1 MAAYLE
7 VMKADALK
15 NGEMKAFN
23 VAGKEIL
30 VARVGDKFF
39 AVDNRCPHMKAK
51 MDKGKLDGTIL
62 TCPKHASQFDLTDGH
77 VVRWTN
83 WPGMVSAVAKLVK
96 PPKGLITYPVKIDAT
111 KVLVQL

>member
-1 MAAYLE
+1 MAAYSE
-7 VMKADALK
+7 VMKTDALK
-15 NGEMKAFN
+15 NGETKAFN
-23 VAGKEIL
+23 IGGKEIL

-39 AVDNRCPHMKAK
+39 AVGNHCPHMGAK
-51 MDKGKLDGTIL
+51 LDQGKLAGTIL

-96 PPKGLITYPVKIDAT
+96 PPKGLITYPVKIDAA
-111 KVLVQL
+111 KVLVEV